1 MLVVH
6 ALVKEGIKDI
16 DLFLC
21 SKRYILTV
29 LETSPVYSCVLLCF
43 CCVFV
48 VYCICWNCIVSFV
61 SC

>member
-21 SKRYILTV
+21 SSMLQEIHIDG
-29 LETSPVYSCVLLCF
+29 S
-43 CCVFV
+43 
-48 VYCICWNCIVSFV
+48 
-61 SC
+61 